1 MDRVAGL
8 AGWRLEC
15 RRTDS
20 AVILRHRE
28 SRVSGIIRRRPY
40 LALVP
45 ERRCW
50 TRPVSFRPRLFSWLC
65 PLVCFTG
72 VCLGSGEGKR
82 PKNEHVKS
90 NFQAPHIM
98 VISIK
103 RKGKARRYVSA
114 VAEAALPQASETDSP
129 RSSSFGFRGLGF
141 RSPSVSVSVARGGT
155 HVRTGKSSPC
165 CLSLIPRLSAD
176 SSSSVFLTVH
186 RAPLLTA
193 L

>member
-8 AGWRLEC
+8 AGWRHEC
-15 RRTDS
+15 CRTDS
-20 AVILRHRE
+20 SVLLRHRE
-28 SRVSGIIRRRPY
+28 SRVSGIIRRRPC

-65 PLVCFTG
+65 PLVCFTK

-82 PKNEHVKS
+82 PKNEYVKS

-114 VAEAALPQASETDSP
+114 VAEAALPQVPRVRLPLGSE
-129 RSSSFGFRGLGF
+129 GLVPG
-141 RSPSVSVSVARGGT
+141 
-155 HVRTGKSSPC
+155 
-165 CLSLIPRLSAD
+165 
-176 SSSSVFLTVH
+176 
-186 RAPLLTA
+186 LLRCPYQ
-193 L
+193 